1 MLVFFSAKTLTE
13 CHDLKL
19 IMLSVHKSN
28 LFKIIINGCHVWRT
42 NCLPFRGKWVHS
54 RFLVGS
60 LKLIMLSVNKS
71 SLFKIIINVFS
82 GVRGARSLVFCI
94 VFCRLLFVCSF
105 SFGHYTVYL
114 WYLLT
119 FLNP

>member
-1 MLVFFSAKTLTE
+1 MLVFFSAITLTE
-13 CHDLKL
+13 CHD
-19 IMLSVHKSN
+19 
-28 LFKIIINGCHVWRT
+28 
-42 NCLPFRGKWVHS
+42 
-54 RFLVGS
+54 

-105 SFGHYTVYL
+105 SFGHYPL

-119 FLNP
+119 FLQSEV